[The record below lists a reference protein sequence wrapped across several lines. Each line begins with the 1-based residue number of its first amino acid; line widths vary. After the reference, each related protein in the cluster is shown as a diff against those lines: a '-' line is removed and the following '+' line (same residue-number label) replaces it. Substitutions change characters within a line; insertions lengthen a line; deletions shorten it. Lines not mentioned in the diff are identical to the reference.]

1 MNQKQSPQ
9 RRLYPELQY
18 LVDML
23 NDPKGFG
30 LGPPKFTNTG
40 SKVSD
45 LASSPQAKKNA
56 PHESRK
62 KLYPE
67 LEYLCQMLRDS
78 MRK

>member
-1 MNQKQSPQ
+1 MNQNQAPQ
-9 RRLYPELQY
+9 RRLYPQLQY

-30 LGPPKFTNTG
+30 LGPPKFTNLA

-45 LASSPQAKKNA
+45 VAAAAQAKNTA
-56 PHESRK
+56 SEFSRK

-67 LEYLCQMLRDS
+67 LAYLCQMLRDN